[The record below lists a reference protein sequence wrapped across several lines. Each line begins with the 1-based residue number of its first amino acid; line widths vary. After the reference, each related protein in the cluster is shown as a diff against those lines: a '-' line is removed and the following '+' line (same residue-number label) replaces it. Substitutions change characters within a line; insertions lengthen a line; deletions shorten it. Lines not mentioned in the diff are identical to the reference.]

1 MKGSNIAYVNAVVL
15 WKLNSRRVII
25 FPIFAG
31 SLKRSKL
38 LPYPIFKKK
47 TIDMKGLYT
56 ILLLL
61 SSNIFMTFAWYG
73 NLKLQSYPWF
83 SKLSLPIIILLSWL
97 VAGLE
102 YMFMIPANRIGFSE
116 NGGPFSLWQLK
127 VIQEA
132 ISLTI
137 FTIFTVVLFR
147 TQTLK
152 INHLIGF
159 FFLLLAVYFLF
170 KK

>member
-1 MKGSNIAYVNAVVL
+1 
-15 WKLNSRRVII
+15 
-25 FPIFAG
+25 
-31 SLKRSKL
+31 
-38 LPYPIFKKK
+38 
-47 TIDMKGLYT
+47 MKGLYT